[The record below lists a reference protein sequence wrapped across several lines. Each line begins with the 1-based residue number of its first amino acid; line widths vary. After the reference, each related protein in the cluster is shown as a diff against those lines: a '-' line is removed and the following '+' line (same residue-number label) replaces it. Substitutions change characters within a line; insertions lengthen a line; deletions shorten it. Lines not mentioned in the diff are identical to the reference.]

1 MTQSAK
7 TWQLQEAKNRL
18 SELIKMA
25 AQAPQLITLRGEP
38 AAVVISAQSYR
49 KLTESGKSLV
59 ELLRSAPESL
69 ENLKLPARK
78 DTRIRK
84 IAL

>member
-1 MTQSAK
+1 MQLAK

-18 SELIKMA
+18 SEVVKMA
-25 AQAPQLITLRGEP
+25 AEAPQSITLRGEP
-38 AAVVISAQSYR
+38 VAVVISMQSYE
-49 KLTESGKSLV
+49 KLMEPKKGLV
-59 ELLRSAPESL
+59 ELLRAAPENL
-69 ENLKLPARK
+69 ENLELPIRK

>member
-1 MTQSAK
+1 MQTVK

-18 SELIKMA
+18 SEVIRMA
-25 AQAPQLITLRGEP
+25 AHAPQSITLRGEP
-38 AAVVISAQSYR
+38 VAVVISMQSYK
-49 KLTESGKSLV
+49 KLMKPGKSLV
-59 ELLRSAPESL
+59 EILKSAPEDL
-69 ENLKLPARK
+69 GNLILPERK

>member
-1 MTQSAK
+1 MQLAK

-18 SELIKMA
+18 SEVIKMA
-25 AQAPQLITLRGEP
+25 AQAPQSITLRGEP
-38 AAVVISAQSYR
+38 VAVVISVQSYR
-49 KLTESGKSLV
+49 KLTESGKSLM